1 MADRSNSIKDHL
13 NKDPK
18 EGQEL
23 ADINVTQ
30 GMVKSTLD
38 QQSAN
43 IQIAR
48 EASENTESN
57 NVELRSALELA
68 ADTQQGGQVSQLPP
82 QAAQL
87 RPETQEIL
95 QKYGVNPNISESKTS
110 TSSTSRSGTTKTSTE
125 PGGRV
130 TNTTTINNVTNNN
143 VRTETNIETPTQVSA
158 QPQVVQNPTVQDNTP
173 KFRAWLTG
181 IFAKRDN
188 ENKIRDREFR
198 KRDYELSRTTEKLMR
213 RMEGVS
219 RKFAEKANPD
229 NIGRTFLNQLKLFA
243 TLFVAT
249 MLPKVWEPL
258 MKGVSTI
265 SDNVMDLIGK
275 GKGES
280 FIGRF
285 KKEFLGIEPGGKAPS
300 FSEMMSKFSGR
311 ITESFS
317 GVIDRFRGVAS
328 DIGEIIKESLSE
340 IFQDR
345 AEALKSVARSYD
357 FSLGD
362 IFDLKKMGSMVKD
375 LLVAGFGG
383 TDALA
388 GIATGIESDKAD
400 AGMSDKAKSVFGAK
414 GKSIVNDG
422 SINFEELS
430 KGFKKDENGIVTRVL
445 NPEDKFLNSVVSEDN
460 TNAQSLLK
468 ILQEYVKRNETNEIK
483 LSEDTLKRIG
493 FSKEDLDHLSDYL
506 GIKKSKESKVEPNTG
521 HVSYENFYT
530 FPKGI
535 NSFKDAIQSNL
546 GVGLD
551 EFSLENIDKL
561 DKIRRGVVDNKAYEV
576 TRGLHGKAEEVDKN
590 TSWFNPLNWGA
601 KVAAKV
607 TKSVT
612 GFGEIST
619 VSESTERALDLKEK
633 KRKRESI
640 REKYRNKQLE
650 EGSSLNRASKS
661 GGLAKYIWNG
671 ENNGNYKSTP
681 ITNKESLRNAEY
693 IYNWLIKNGGFTP
706 TQAAGITGVIMSES
720 ACNPKAVNEGE
731 VKKYGFHVAGKGICQ
746 WSNNRNDDFIDWYK
760 SRNNTN
766 ENVYPNE
773 ASLDD
778 QLEFMTHEMSKR
790 GKFMDLMRDVKD
802 GDVTSAADIMLR
814 GYENGG
820 ENGLASVNQID
831 EIYSK
836 HNNPYERQISDRS
849 TNAEYIYNKFGKYDA
864 DIDKVDHAGIHI
876 DSIPGVE
883 SINPDGTIHNSDILT
898 NQIGNDSISQVDQV
912 TYRSKGVD
920 KFPQVDKEK
929 SSAIRDVDKKSTSQE
944 VSETVNNQS
953 SPIVYSPH
961 STNNGGNTTNVINN
975 YNSRPSKTNDALY
988 GR

>member
-1 MADRSNSIKDHL
+1 MADRSNSIQDHL

-48 EASENTESN
+48 EASERTESN
-57 NVELRSALELA
+57 NIELRGALELA
-68 ADTQQGGQVSQLPP
+68 ADTQQGDQVTQLPP

-125 PGGRV
+125 PGGKV

-158 QPQVVQNPTVQDNTP
+158 QPQVVQTPTAQDNTP
-173 KFRAWLTG
+173 KFKAWLTG
-181 IFAKRDN
+181 IFARRDN

-229 NIGRTFLNQLKLFA
+229 NIGRTFMNQLKLFA
-243 TLFVAT
+243 TLFIAT
-249 MLPKVWEPL
+249 MLPKVWEPM
-258 MKGVSTI
+258 MKGISTI
-265 SDNVMDLIGK
+265 SENIMDLIGK

-285 KKEFLGIEPGGKAPS
+285 KKEFLGIEPGGKALS
-300 FSEMMSKFSGR
+300 FSEMMSNFSSK
-311 ITESFS
+311 ISESFG
-317 GVIDRFRGVAS
+317 GVIDRFKGVAS
-328 DIGEIIKESLSE
+328 DIGEVIKESLSE

-388 GIATGIESDKAD
+388 GIATGIESDRAD
-400 AGMSDKAKSVFGAK
+400 SYMSDKAKSVFGSK
-414 GKSIVNDG
+414 GESIVKDG
-422 SINFEELS
+422 SINFEELN
-430 KGFKKDENGIVTRVL
+430 KGFRSDNGSVTRVL
-445 NPEDKFLNSVVSEDN
+445 NPEDKYLSSLVSEDN
-460 TNAQSLLK
+460 TNSPSLLK
-468 ILQEYVKRNETNEIK
+468 TLQEYVKRNETNEIK
-483 LSEDTLKRIG
+483 LSEDTLKRLG
-493 FSKEDLDHLSDYL
+493 FKKENLDYL
-506 GIKKSKESKVEPNTG
+506 SEYLGVKKSKESKVGSNTG

-535 NSFKDAIQSNL
+535 NSLKEAIQNSL
-546 GVGLD
+546 GIGLD

-561 DKIRRGVVDNKAYEV
+561 DKVRKGVVDNKAYEV
-576 TRGLHGKAEEVDKN
+576 ARGIHEKADEIDKN
-590 TSWFNPLNWGA
+590 TSWWNPLDWGT
-601 KVAAKV
+601 KVSAKV
-607 TKSVT
+607 TKATTDFGEVSSVT
-612 GFGEIST
+612 EA
-619 VSESTERALDLKEK
+619 TERALDLKEK
-633 KRKRESI
+633 KKKRESI
-640 REKYRNKQLE
+640 REKYRNKQSE
-650 EGSSLNRASKS
+650 EGSSLNKASRY
-661 GGLAKYIWNG
+661 GGLAKYIWKG

-681 ITNKESLRNAEY
+681 ITDKESLKNAEY

-720 ACNPKAVNEGE
+720 ACNPKAVNDGE

-746 WSNNRNDDFIDWYK
+746 WSNKRNDDFIEWYK
-760 SRNNTN
+760 SKNNTK
-766 ENVYPNE
+766 EDVYPNE

-778 QLEFMTHEMSKR
+778 QLEFMLHEMSKR
-790 GKFMDLMRDVKD
+790 KKFMELMRNVED
-802 GDVTSAADIMLR
+802 GKVSSAADIMLR

-820 ENGLASVNQID
+820 EGGLASVDQMN
-831 EIYSK
+831 EVYSK

-849 TNAEYIYNKFGKYDA
+849 ANAEYIYDKFNKSDA
-864 DIDKVDHAGIHI
+864 DIENINSSGSHVSD
-876 DSIPGVE
+876 IPGVE
-883 SINPDGTIHNSDILT
+883 SINPDGTINHSDIPESS
-898 NQIGNDSISQVDQV
+898 NVPISQPTQV
-912 TYRSKGVD
+912 TYSSGNIGD
-920 KFPQVDKEK
+920 IPQINKEK
-929 SSAIRDVDKKSTSQE
+929 SKVISDMDKKSTSQE
-944 VSETVNNQS
+944 ASETVNNQS

-961 STNNGGNTTNVINN
+961 NTNNGGNTTNVINN
-975 YNSRPSKTNDALY
+975 YNQRPSKTNDALY